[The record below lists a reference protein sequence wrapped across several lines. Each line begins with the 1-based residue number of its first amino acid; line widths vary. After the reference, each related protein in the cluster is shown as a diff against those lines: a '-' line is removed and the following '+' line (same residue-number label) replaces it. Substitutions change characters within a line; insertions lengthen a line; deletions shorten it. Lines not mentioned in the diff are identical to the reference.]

1 MSTSYP
7 LDATFYLV
15 LGRKMNR
22 YRHPELEARL
32 AVRTPKL
39 APNEIAVELSIKVPE
54 ALFSRPALRASV
66 VVADSAV
73 SAPVIN
79 AAVVSNAE
87 QVLRDQLGLDVQLTV
102 VGKGDSE

>member
-7 LDATFYLV
+7 MDISVYLV
-15 LGRKMNR
+15 LARVKGR
-22 YRHPELEARL
+22 YGWGLDARV
-32 AVRTPKL
+32 AKKSPRL
-39 APNEIAVELSIKVPE
+39 APNEVAVELNIKVPE

-73 SAPVIN
+73 SAPVID